1 MKMDLFLPII
11 YKRIVVYAPQEA
23 GLKELRVLPRMPDPC
38 QAAVI
43 ERLVDQ
49 HLRTRRDWPHMLER
63 IVAAEAKPSAG
74 ARGHR

>member
-1 MKMDLFLPII
+1 
-11 YKRIVVYAPQEA
+11 
-23 GLKELRVLPRMPDPC
+23 MPDSC

-49 HLRTRRDWPHMLER
+49 HLRTRRDRLHMLER